1 MKKSEHLQWLYDR
14 IVNVYGE
21 SENVDFLIKFREI
34 IKDIELPYIKSL
46 EPYGLKQDEMKLVLS
61 TIFNQSIRIRGRS
74 VYNTNGNRI
83 YYETS
88 NGYWVKYEYDT
99 NGNKIYSEDSNGFWR
114 KYEYDTN
121 DNQIYSE
128 DSNGY
133 WYKKEYDEQGREVY
147 YENSNGYIEDNRYER
162 QI

>member
-1 MKKSEHLQWLYDR
+1 MGTNYYSIPKVEDLEKKRQKLIEEIQSMDVSDAGLCQYDFR
-14 IVNVYGE
+14 IHEDV
-21 SENVDFLIKFREI
+21 I
-34 IKDIELPYIKSL
+34 IK
-46 EPYGLKQDEMKLVLS
+46 
-61 TIFNQSIRIRGRS
+61 GRS

-88 NGYWVKYEYDT
+88 NGSWVKYEYDT

-147 YENSNGYIEDNRYER
+147 YENSNGVIEDNRYER